1 MPRLEVKCLE
11 KVLDFRLIKVD
22 GQIVWPIAGALLVAR
37 RSAGHL
43 VVIAECPDEVFRVR
57 FVGCQSTIACKLL
70 RAGYFNENVLQTGGE
85 ADDAVC
91 LALAGDDCLCSI
103 QVIRCGR
110 HRAAAA
116 RQRNYQRYPDDGANH
131 TKIHQVR
138 LAPCRMP
145 CSHAYLLL
153 SLRRPSQW
161 LFMASM
167 GFAKSSTHPANYM
180 RSSADVKNLVPSKK
194 RFGRLNTEMNVAP
207 LGACATWTL
216 PPGRHTKSPA
226 PQLPSESS
234 SDPSSMKVCSS
245 AVCSCNGTTAPGA
258 ILNRMVE
265 RPSSSWYRI
274 FISIPSNA
282 VGCQGIDD
290 AATKVDRSSGG
301 LTGKGLFM
309 ASSTALLTR
318 SRRPTPCPRCRST
331 PPVWALALV
340 PWSQAGTGLAR
351 SPPPIPSPRSSARQ
365 QGPGRA
371 TRCSPSGQNSPAG
384 H

>member
-43 VVIAECPDEVFRVR
+43 VVIAKCPDEVLRVR
-57 FVGCQSTIACKLL
+57 FVGCQSTVAGKLL

-85 ADDAVC
+85 ADDAVW
-91 LALAGDDCLCSI
+91 LALARDDCLCPI
-103 QVIRCGR
+103 QVVRRGR
-110 HRAAAA
+110 HRAAAT
-116 RQRNYQRYPDDGANH
+116 RQRDYQRYPDDGANH
-131 TKIHQVR
+131 AKIHQVR
-138 LAPCRMP
+138 LASCRMP
-145 CSHAYLLL
+145 SNHA
-153 SLRRPSQW
+153 
-161 LFMASM
+161 
-167 GFAKSSTHPANYM
+167 THPANYI
-180 RSSADVKNLVPSKK
+180 RSSAEVKNLVPSKK

-226 PQLPSESS
+226 ATLPSVSS

-258 ILNRMVE
+258 ILNKMVE

-274 FISIPSNA
+274 FICIPSNA
-282 VGCQGIDD
+282 VRCQGIDD

-301 LTGKGLFM
+301 LTGKGWFM
-309 ASSTALLTR
+309 ASSPQIVANFDPVTKSELRETR
-318 SRRPTPCPRCRST
+318 RYDHRRRF
-331 PPVWALALV
+331 PPKN
-340 PWSQAGTGLAR
+340 P
-351 SPPPIPSPRSSARQ
+351 PRSIDLVHRHLVRDAAQLNASERW
-365 QGPGRA
+365 R
-371 TRCSPSGQNSPAG
+371 
-384 H
+384 